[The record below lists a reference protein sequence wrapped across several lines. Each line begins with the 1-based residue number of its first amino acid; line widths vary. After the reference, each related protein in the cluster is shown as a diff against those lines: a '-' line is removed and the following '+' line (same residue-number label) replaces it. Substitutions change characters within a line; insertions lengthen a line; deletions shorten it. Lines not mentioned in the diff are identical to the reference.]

1 MNSEFQR
8 EAANL
13 SVEGDLIRRKRRIAG
28 AKARQ
33 ETMYPEGR
41 GRELPLNQID
51 WIVGL
56 DRLNINNSIWE
67 PKQYTSS
74 R

>member
-1 MNSEFQR
+1 MNSEFQHEH

-13 SVEGDLIRRKRRIAG
+13 SVEGDLIRRKRTIAG

-41 GRELPLNQID
+41 GRVD
-51 WIVGL
+51 
-56 DRLNINNSIWE
+56 
-67 PKQYTSS
+67 TSQPD
-74 R
+74 